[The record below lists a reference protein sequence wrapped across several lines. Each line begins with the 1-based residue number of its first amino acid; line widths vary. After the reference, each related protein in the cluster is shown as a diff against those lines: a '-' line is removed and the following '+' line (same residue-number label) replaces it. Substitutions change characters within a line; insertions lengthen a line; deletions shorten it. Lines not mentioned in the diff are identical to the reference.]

1 MVVNIDFYRLIDKID
16 ALIKNY
22 GSLSIYRTV
31 RFSIEQVGLYNT
43 CCVWYSFVTWYAV
56 LTDRQCFQ
64 AYFRRWY
71 ILAGPGTWFER
82 QFSSAAVFI
91 SWP

>member
-31 RFSIEQVGLYNT
+31 FRCRFFSIEHVGLIT
-43 CCVWYSFVTWYAV
+43 PVVSDIHLSRDMRYSLIVSYV
-56 LTDRQCFQ
+56 ECFQ
-64 AYFRRWY
+64 AYFRR
-71 ILAGPGTWFER
+71 
-82 QFSSAAVFI
+82 
-91 SWP
+91 